1 MARPCVLDASLLT
14 ALGKAGQLDLLRKTR
29 AYEWR
34 IAPIAR
40 GELKKPETRHP
51 VEQMILDGVI
61 RCVELDSDQSDALA
75 LFAQWSERVDPGEA
89 ESIAIALAN
98 GWLVGLEDIAPQR
111 LIDREAGPGHWINCA
126 NILID
131 AVQSGSLSL
140 AKADE
145 IFRSL
150 DVYPGYASRGIR
162 SLAQLM

>member
-1 MARPCVLDASLLT
+1 MARPCVVDASLLI
-14 ALGKAGQLDLLRKTR
+14 ALGKAAQLDLLRKTQ

-40 GELKKPETRHP
+40 GELKKPETRQP
-51 VEQMILDGVI
+51 VEQMILEGTI
-61 RCVELDSDQSDALA
+61 KPVELDSDQPDALA

-89 ESIAIALAN
+89 ETIAIALAN
-98 GWLVGLEDIAPQR
+98 GWLVGLEDLASQR
-111 LIDREAGPGHWINCA
+111 QLYRVVGPGQWINCA
-126 NILID
+126 NILIE
-131 AVQSGSLSL
+131 AVQSGSLTL

-150 DVYPGYASRGIR
+150 DVYSGYASRGIQ